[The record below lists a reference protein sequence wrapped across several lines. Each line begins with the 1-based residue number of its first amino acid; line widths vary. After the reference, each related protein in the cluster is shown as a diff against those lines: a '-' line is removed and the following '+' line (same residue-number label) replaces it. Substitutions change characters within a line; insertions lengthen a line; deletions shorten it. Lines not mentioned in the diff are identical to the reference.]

1 MSSKTSLTSGFVVAV
16 LAVALILAGYGG
28 AVAVGG
34 VGTKTVTTTVTTA
47 TTNSSSASPYV
58 VTMVIATDSI
68 FNLTVQDQPAYFV
81 LGPNGLESSA
91 NLTLPA
97 NRPIELVIVNYDDGP
112 ASLVVPNDNVVSGT
126 SGGSV
131 FVASNDNINSSQG
144 PSGIVLSGGEKVT
157 SVPADNVSHTF
168 TIPSLNLN
176 VPVPASSTVVAYFT
190 IAKAGTY
197 LWFCE
202 TACGFGADGT
212 EGAMSAPGWMTG
224 NLVAN

>member
-1 MSSKTSLTSGFVVAV
+1 MSSKTTLTGGFIVAV

-28 AVAVGG
+28 AVAIGG
-34 VGTKTVTTTVTTA
+34 AGTKTVTTTVTTP
-47 TTNSSSASPYV
+47 NSSAASPFV
-58 VTMVIATDSI
+58 VNLVIATNSI
-68 FNLTVQDQPAYFV
+68 FNSTVGDQPGYFV

-97 NRPIELVIVNYDDGP
+97 NRLIELVIVNYDDGS

-131 FVASNDNINSSQG
+131 FVASNDNINASQG
-144 PSGIVLSGGEKVT
+144 ASGIVLRGGEKVT
-157 SVPADNVSHTF
+157 SIPADNVSHTF

-176 VPVPASSTVVAYFT
+176 VPVPVSSTVVAYFT

-202 TACGFGADGT
+202 TACGFGSDGT
-212 EGAMSAPGWMTG
+212 EGAMSTPGWMTG

>member
-1 MSSKTSLTSGFVVAV
+1 LSSKTTLTGGFIVAV

-28 AVAVGG
+28 AVAIGG
-34 VGTKTVTTTVTTA
+34 AGTKTVTTTVTTP
-47 TTNSSSASPYV
+47 NSSAASPFV
-58 VTMVIATDSI
+58 VNLVIATNSI
-68 FNLTVQDQPAYFV
+68 FNSTVGDQPGYFV

-97 NRPIELVIVNYDDGP
+97 NRLIELVIVNYDDGS

-131 FVASNDNINSSQG
+131 FVASNDNINASQG
-144 PSGIVLSGGEKVT
+144 ASGIVLRGGEKVT
-157 SVPADNVSHTF
+157 SIPADNVSHTF

-176 VPVPASSTVVAYFT
+176 VPVPVSSTVVAYFT

-202 TACGFGADGT
+202 TACGFGSDGT
-212 EGAMSAPGWMTG
+212 EGAMSTPGWMTG